1 MQIECPCDI
10 CRGGQDGGS
19 VHPALDHISMFS
31 GLVHDGAHMPHDMIG
46 GTEGK
51 YAPDGGG
58 ARPRGGPCSGIKG

>member
-1 MQIECPCDI
+1 
-10 CRGGQDGGS
+10 
-19 VHPALDHISMFS
+19 MFS